1 MARWVVLL
9 LLVSYVVWR
18 YLPRIRITWFAVATL
33 FVVIVGTRAAVQHWG

>member
-9 LLVSYVVWR
+9 LLVSFVVWR
-18 YLPRIRITWFAVATL
+18 YVPRIRITWFAVVTL